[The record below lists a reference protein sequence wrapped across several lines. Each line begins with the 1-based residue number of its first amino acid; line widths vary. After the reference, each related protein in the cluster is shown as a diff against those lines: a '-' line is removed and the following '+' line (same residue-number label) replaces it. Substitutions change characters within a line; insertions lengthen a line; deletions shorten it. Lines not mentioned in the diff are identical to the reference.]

1 MTKEEFIKLAVD
13 SGYCNKGLAREYA
26 DAAGRENFTEEDF
39 IEVSRQYERMED
51 LRLRETARGRYGDR
65 YQYGVE
71 GVTTKHSRNPG
82 DDRYER

>member
-26 DAAGRENFTEEDF
+26 AAGREDFTEEDF

-51 LRLRETARGRYGDR
+51 LRIRETSRGRYGDR

>member
-13 SGYCNKGLAREYA
+13 SGYCNKGIAVKYA
-26 DAAGRENFTEEDF
+26 TGREDFTEADF

-51 LRLRETARGRYGDR
+51 LRIRETSRGRYGDR

-71 GVTTKHSRNPG
+71 GVTTKRSRNPG